1 MKKALKTIIAI
12 IAAIIALSYIFG
24 YQYLFKGIHKT
35 YLRGETSAT
44 IDDGKLFPNHPIHKG
59 KSKPW
64 IKDSLYNSK
73 KLSKS
78 LIDDLE
84 KTNTAA
90 FVVIKEG
97 KLLHE
102 EYWNHYNANSQTN
115 SFSMAKGITALLM
128 GKAIEEGKFKSEN
141 QKISDFYE
149 NYKNINFG
157 KEATIKNLVTM
168 EAGLDW
174 DEAYY
179 NPFGPNAKAY
189 YGNSLAESVLLRGF
203 KNKPGSKFEYQSGAT
218 QLLGFVLR
226 KAINQPISSY
236 TTHKLWVPLGMEQ
249 NAYWTV
255 DDNNMEK
262 TFCCIHSNAKDYA
275 KIGQLML
282 NNGKVDS
289 TQIINKDYL
298 QQMRTPTKHSKG
310 AYGYGIWINEDARN
324 KHYYFWGILGQYI
337 IIVPEK
343 KLVIV
348 RTGSN
353 NNIVEDS
360 KGRPTQVNFIVDEVI
375 KSLIQ

>member
-59 KSKPW
+59 TSKPW

-102 EYWNHYNANSQTN
+102 EYWNDYNANSQTN

-236 TTHKLWVPLGMEQ
+236 ATHKLWVPLGMEQ

-289 TQIINKDYL
+289 TQVINKDYL